1 MYVKIDGRIQELW
14 LDTSFGPKWPKY
26 SFQAPDP
33 KLTNI
38 FEISWFHWKQLMI
51 LDKIRSCMWK
61 LMVGFRSYGL
71 IRLLGS
77 SGQNVV
83 SRPRSQSQ
91 GIFWDIMIL
100 MDSFYDSG
108 KKGVLFVKIGAMVL
122 DLQHD
127 MCFDKGFRPKL
138 P

>member
-1 MYVKIDGRIQELW
+1 MKIDGRVQELW
-14 LDTSFGPKWPKY
+14 FDTSFGPKWPKC

-33 KLTNI
+33 KLTKI

-51 LDKIRSCMWK
+51 LDKMRSCMWK

-71 IRLLGS
+71 IRLLGP
-77 SGQNVV
+77 SGPNVV
-83 SRPRSQSQ
+83 SRPQIPKS
-91 GIFWDIMIL
+91 GNFWDIMIL

-108 KKGVLFVKIGAMVL
+108 KNEVLFVKIGAMVL
-122 DLQHD
+122 NLQLD
-127 MCFDKGFRPKL
+127 TCFDKCFWSKL